1 MPFGEQYRAAAQFYR
16 LRGIFPPVTPTY
28 DVIVVGLG
36 AMGSA
41 TAYHLAARGA
51 KVLGIDQ
58 YTPPHDFGSSH
69 GESRII
75 RLVYYEHPL
84 YVPMLQRAYELW
96 RKLEQDS
103 SQSNLL
109 RVTGNLMLGH
119 ENSGLIHGARR
130 AAEEYDLDLEEI
142 HTSRLQE
149 RFPQFIPLPGFR
161 ALLDPAGGF
170 LNPERCVKTH
180 LDEAVRHGATLQ
192 TGERV
197 VSWTPV
203 GDGVRVRTSKGS
215 YEAGKLVLAAG
226 PWMSELLGETGP
238 VLTLERQTLVWFQ
251 PPGERAMWTPDRFPV
266 FMCEFDDGQLI
277 YGFPFGSRGWKVAVH
292 YQGELVEEMRTM
304 RRTIEPHDVARVRS
318 AVSRLFDWAHD
329 APLLD
334 SAACVYTDTADLRF
348 VIDFLPG
355 IPQVLVSSACSGHGF
370 KFASVIGEM
379 QAQMVLDGKCAFDV
393 EPFRIDR

>member
-1 MPFGEQYRAAAQFYR
+1 M
-16 LRGIFPPVTPTY
+16 TPTH

-84 YVPMLQRAYELW
+84 YVPMLRRAFELW
-96 RKLEQDS
+96 RKLEHDAHQP
-103 SQSNLL
+103 NLL
-109 RVTGNLMLGH
+109 RTTGNLMLGH
-119 ENSGLIHGARR
+119 ENSGLISGARR
-130 AAEEYDLDLEEI
+130 AAREYDLELEEI

-170 LNPERCVKTH
+170 LDPERCVKTH
-180 LDEAVRHGATLQ
+180 LAQAVRHGAELR

-197 VSWTPV
+197 ISWTPV
-203 GDGVRVRTSKGS
+203 GDGVRVRTTKGT

-226 PWMSELLGETGP
+226 PWLPELLGG
-238 VLTLERQTLVWFQ
+238 VGLALTVERQTVLWFQ
-251 PPGERAMWTPDRFPV
+251 PPGERSMWTPDRFPV
-266 FMCEFDDGQLI
+266 YMCEFDDGQLI
-277 YGFPFGSRGWKVAVH
+277 YGFPLGPRGWKVAVH
-292 YQGELVEEMRTM
+292 YQGELVGDVRTM
-304 RRTIEPHDVARVRS
+304 HRDVAPHDVARVRS

-329 APLLD
+329 APVLD
-334 SAACVYTDTADLRF
+334 SATCMYTDTPDLRF

-355 IPQVLVSSACSGHGF
+355 SPQVLVSSACSGHGF
-370 KFASVIGEM
+370 KFASAIGEM
-379 QAQMVLDGKCAFDV
+379 QAQLVLDGTCAFDL